1 MSDHSRTKKFW
12 AQISHDYPTITG
24 YKYLSTFPSFPLQV
38 EMLEQAAKSGAP
50 VLVDLVVL
58 ATRVEDSRC

>member
-1 MSDHSRTKKFW
+1 MSAITRG
-12 AQISHDYPTITG
+12 YPTITG
-24 YKYLSTFPSFPLQV
+24 YKYLPTFPSFPLQV

-58 ATRVEDSRC
+58 ARVEDSRC